1 MNKIKMVAGAFLVL
15 QAFCFLVHLFLSG
28 ASIKKKAIVFGML
41 AAGVGTV
48 GTYLVLKGAKD
59 YTPSV
64 ECCCTEEADDTGF
77 VMEEAD
83 DFEDIDCSFIGNEDT
98 IEVVE
103 D

>member
-1 MNKIKMVAGAFLVL
+1 MNKIKMIAGAFLVL

-41 AAGVGTV
+41 AAGVGAV

-59 YTPSV
+59 YTPEV
-64 ECCCTEEADDTGF
+64 ECCCTEGADDTGF
-77 VMEEAD
+77 VMEEVD
-83 DFEDIDCSFIGNEDT
+83 ELEDIDCSFVGGDIIED
-98 IEVVE
+98 IE